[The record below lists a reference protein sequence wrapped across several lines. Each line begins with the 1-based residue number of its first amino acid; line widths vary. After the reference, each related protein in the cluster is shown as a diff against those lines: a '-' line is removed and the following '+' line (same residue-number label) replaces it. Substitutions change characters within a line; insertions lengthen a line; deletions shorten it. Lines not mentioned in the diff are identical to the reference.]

1 MPIPGFQSFMLPVLE
16 MAADG
21 KAHTLAE
28 AREMLVG
35 RFKLTEA
42 DQAELLPSGRQR
54 RFANRVAWAKV
65 YLEQAGLVDSPK
77 RGVFLITDRGRELL
91 KEKPQEIDIAL
102 LDRYEEF
109 RQFRSGK
116 AEDPLV
122 PPPKSAGGPAS
133 TPEETLEAAYQTIQ
147 TQLTQELLSQV
158 KKMSPPFFEKLVVEV
173 LLKMGYGSSRAEA
186 GRAIGKAGD
195 EGIDGIIS
203 QDHLGLDMIYIQ
215 AKRWEGTVGRP
226 EIQKFVGALHGK
238 RAHKGVFITTGT
250 FSVDAKDYVTQIEPK
265 VVLIDGHDL
274 SGYMLDLGIGVTTKE
289 SFEVKRLDQDFFT
302 EE

>member
-1 MPIPGFQSFMLPVLE
+1 MSIPGFQAFMLPILE

-21 KAHTLAE
+21 AKHNLSE
-28 AREMLVG
+28 AREMLVP
-35 RFKLTEA
+35 RFSLSEA
-42 DQAELLPSGRQR
+42 DQAELLPSGRQQ
-54 RFANRVAWAKV
+54 RFNNRVAWAKV

-77 RGVFLITDRGRELL
+77 RGTFVITNRGRELL
-91 KEKPQEIDIAL
+91 EEKPAQIDLAL
-102 LDRYEEF
+102 LDRYEDF
-109 RQFRSGK
+109 RQFRMAK
-116 AEDPLV
+116 AEGPV
-122 PPPKSAGGPAS
+122 VTPPKTPGGATS
-133 TPEETLEAAYQTIQ
+133 TPEETLELAYQTIQ
-147 TQLTQELLSQV
+147 TQLVQELLSQV
-158 KKMSPPFFEKLVVEV
+158 KKMSPKFFENLVVEV

-186 GRAIGKAGD
+186 GQAIGRSGD

-250 FSVDAKDYVTQIEPK
+250 FSGDAKEYVTQIEPK
-265 VVLIDGHDL
+265 VVLIDGRDL
-274 SGYMLDLGIGVTTKE
+274 SGYMLNFGIGVTTKE
-289 SFEVKRLDQDFFT
+289 TFEVRRLDQDFFS